1 MINRINI
8 IFRSSDEPM
17 LRTRLNTR
25 LKGYSLL
32 ELMIAIAIVAVL
44 ITLMVPPLFEQ
55 IYTARV
61 DATAR
66 ELSASARLARAEARA
81 RNQLVY
87 IGAIN
92 SRWEQGWRVWV
103 DNGNE
108 VFDGTGADVLVYE
121 INEAAQSI
129 LLTTNESVGAVFRVS
144 NSGYLE
150 AKRADGQWRPREA
163 IFTVCESQY
172 TRRVTVSRRIHTT
185 TEVMP
190 NNTCVQANTPVDPPE
205 DG

>member
-1 MINRINI
+1 MN
-8 IFRSSDEPM
+8 PM
-17 LRTRLNTR
+17 PRKRLTTQ
-25 LKGYSLL
+25 LKGFSLL
-32 ELMIAIAIVAVL
+32 ELMIAIAIIAVL
-44 ITLMVPPLFEQ
+44 VTLMVPPLFEQ
-55 IYTARV
+55 IYAARA

-66 ELSASARLARAEARA
+66 ELAASARLARAEARA

-108 VFDGTGADVLVYE
+108 VFDGTVADVLVYE
-121 INEAAQSI
+121 INEAAESV
-129 LLTTNESVGAVFRVS
+129 LLTTNETVGAVFRVS

-163 IFTVCESQY
+163 IFTVCEEKFV
-172 TRRVTVSRRIHTT
+172 RRVTVSRRIHTA

-190 NNTCVQANTPVDPPE
+190 NSTCAQASTPVDPPE